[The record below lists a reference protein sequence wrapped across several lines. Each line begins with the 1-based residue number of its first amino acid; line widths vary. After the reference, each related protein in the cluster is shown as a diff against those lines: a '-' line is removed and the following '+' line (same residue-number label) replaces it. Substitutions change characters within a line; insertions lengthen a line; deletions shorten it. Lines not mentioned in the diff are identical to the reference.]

1 MSRYSHSAIAA
12 GEIKNVHVAA
22 DAAIEFSK
30 TNSTVAI
37 NNTHIAADA
46 AIALSKTAGNPA
58 NLLSGITPTFAGWD
72 TNPGTVA
79 EMCREL
85 DGDTALTTAGAI
97 TNPSTIVWDLGTSQR
112 SIVAFTCAPAAS
124 FSVSDDNLTYYVLS
138 ASSSGTTRMGKFR
151 YLKYSRSTAGAVT
164 GINVRVYRL

>member
-1 MSRYSHSAIAA
+1 MSRYSHSAISA
-12 GEIKNVHVAA
+12 GE
-22 DAAIEFSK
+22 
-30 TNSTVAI
+30 I

-46 AIALSKTAGNPA
+46 AIELSKTTGNPA
-58 NLLSGITPTFAGWD
+58 NQLTGITPIFAGWD

-97 TNPSTIVWDLGTSQR
+97 TNPSTIVWDLTTSER
-112 SIVAFTCAPAAS
+112 RIVSTIFAPAAYLY
-124 FSVSDDNLTYYVLS
+124 VSDDNLTYYALMG
-138 ASSSGTTRMGKFR
+138 SSSGTVRAGKFR

-164 GINVRVYRL
+164 QINIRVYRL

>member
-30 TNSTVAI
+30 TNSTGAI
-37 NNTHIAADA
+37 NNTHIASNA
-46 AIALSKTAGNPA
+46 AIELSKTAGNPA
-58 NLLSGITPTFAGWD
+58 NLLSGITSTFAGWD
-72 TNPGTVA
+72 TNPGTAA
-79 EMCREL
+79 EICREL
-85 DGDTALTTAGAI
+85 DGDTALSQAGAI
-97 TNPSTIVWDLGTSQR
+97 TNPSTIIWDLGTSQR
-112 SIVAFTCAPAAS
+112 CLVAFTATPAAS
-124 FSVSDDNLTYYVLS
+124 FSVSDDGITYYVLS
-138 ASSSGTTRMGKFR
+138 ASSSGTTRVAKFR